1 MDTLRQFRGS
11 IKSRSGVFRF
21 YEACPVAIS
30 RNNGACEDI
39 GSDLASGERMGERQ
53 HHYHPSNGG
62 DWKLLSLFVVSNEMF
77 IKVSVDIFIQLSPY
91 TGL

>member
-39 GSDLASGERMGERQ
+39 GSDLASGERMGEKQ

-62 DWKLLSLFVVSNEMF
+62 DWGLLSLFVVSNEMF